1 MAAAAFTSAAL
12 RAAVPACTAM
22 RETLRAATPAA
33 ALSFSLFRAKEPADA
48 AAAAQPTAARFLAF
62 HSTSRCIKLAVWTRM
77 LCPSHSPGNT
87 SVPWC
92 HDRCRPS
99 PPPSSNDC
107 MPKDP
112 DDPADCSE
120 AQRTEEPAAAD
131 VAA

>member
-48 AAAAQPTAARFLAF
+48 AAAAQPT
-62 HSTSRCIKLAVWTRM
+62 VWTRM
-77 LCPSHSPGNT
+77 FCPSHSPGNT

>member
-1 MAAAAFTSAAL
+1 MDCECQQVSFE
-12 RAAVPACTAM
+12 AV
-22 RETLRAATPAA
+22 
-33 ALSFSLFRAKEPADA
+33 LF
-48 AAAAQPTAARFLAF
+48 F
-62 HSTSRCIKLAVWTRM
+62 
-77 LCPSHSPGNT
+77 
-87 SVPWC
+87 
-92 HDRCRPS
+92 DRCRPS